1 MLSVQLRTSRNA
13 LSEYLICFHFLA
25 YTVKRSGFGTAALK
39 QATDISLEPRNKP
52 LDFGIN
58 SDRITLG

>member
-39 QATDISLEPRNKP
+39 QATDISLLLMQSR
-52 LDFGIN
+52 LQY
-58 SDRITLG
+58 